1 MNKNSKIWVA
11 GANGMVG
18 KNLINILK
26 KNKRRVIGSSRSQ
39 CDLFKRNRIN
49 LFLKKTDL
57 Q

>member
-26 KNKRRVIGSSRSQ
+26 KNKEVIGSRSQ
-39 CDLFKRNRIN
+39 CDLFKKN
-49 LFLKKTDL
+49 KD
-57 Q
+57 

>member
-26 KNKRRVIGSSRSQ
+26 KIKEE
-39 CDLFKRNRIN
+39 
-49 LFLKKTDL
+49 
-57 Q
+57 